1 MRKLPTPSPIFQL
14 WGRSLFLG
22 NRLLLSLSK
31 KPQWFVEKLE
41 LVHDAKL
48 RLKTRSELPEKL
60 VGLRVLE

>member
-1 MRKLPTPSPIFQL
+1 LC
-14 WGRSLFLG
+14 GRSLFLG
-22 NRLLLSLSK
+22 NRLLLSFSK
-31 KPQWFVEKLE
+31 KPQWFVEELE